1 MKLIPEHFKA
11 PFIRREEAW
20 AEAERVRGL
29 HWPGGDVPVEVEE
42 MLWKV
47 GLKLEP
53 IPSLQ
58 TAGDVVALLRGDLT
72 TIIVDSAD
80 YMNDRMVTRV
90 RFSIA
95 HELGHFVLHA
105 GLYQGIA
112 HDSIDAWVDFVQRV
126 PEAEW
131 GFVEQQ
137 AYEFAGRLLVPKER
151 LHAELQRL
159 VGTAE
164 TAGFTAWDQSGDA
177 ALEYVATPL
186 SRIFGVS
193 SQVIEKRITREGLWP
208 PR

>member
-11 PFIRREEAW
+11 PFIPREKAW
-20 AEAERVRGL
+20 AEADRVRGL

-42 MLWKV
+42 MLWPM

-53 IPSLQ
+53 LSSLQ
-58 TAGDVVALLRGDLT
+58 SAGDVVALLRGDLA
-72 TIIVDSAD
+72 TIVVDSGD
-80 YMNDRMVTRV
+80 YMDERKVGRV

-105 GLYQGIA
+105 DLYRQVSHVSVEDWIQ
-112 HDSIDAWVDFVQRV
+112 FVQRV
-126 PEAEW
+126 PEPQW

-151 LHAELQRL
+151 LSAELQRL

-164 TAGFTAWDQSGDA
+164 TAGFKAWDQSGDA
-177 ALEYVATPL
+177 ALEYVANPL
-186 SRIFGVS
+186 SRSVLT
-193 SQVIEKRITREGLWP
+193 TR
-208 PR
+208 